1 IIDPKGNIIS
11 QTEPMVQ
18 DILYGK
24 AFSCN
29 TVTLYSLIGD
39 IWLYLC
45 LAFLTAVCGYG
56 IYKQKRK
63 VKSDDNK
70 S

>member
-1 IIDPKGNIIS
+1 
-11 QTEPMVQ
+11 MVE
-18 DILYGK
+18 DILYGE
-24 AFSCN
+24 AVSCN

-45 LAFLTAVCGYG
+45 IAFTVSICGFG
-56 IYKQKRK
+56 IYKKTK
-63 VKSDDNK
+63 KEGKTDDNK